1 MLKYKKHVLD
11 LKSSLKNVVKHH
23 PEQNS
28 VGRLLFDNEKHI
40 CKKKKT
46 CNSVWFR
53 AFFFLFIF
61 LHIYE
66 IKILAPWKKSYDKP
80 RQHIKK
86 QRHYFTDK
94 GLSGQ
99 SYGFSDSHV

>member
-1 MLKYKKHVLD
+1 MQK
-11 LKSSLKNVVKHH
+11 
-23 PEQNS
+23 
-28 VGRLLFDNEKHI
+28 
-40 CKKKKT
+40 KKKKT

-53 AFFFLFIF
+53 AFFFLLIF

-66 IKILAPWKKSYDKP
+66 IKILAPWQKSYDKP